1 MSNVVYNAVGI
12 WMKNGKIR
20 ITRINRPVSRRD
32 VMMIGDHEEAFLV
45 GPYPDKNVMI
55 TSFDRYHSLLMEVQN
70 NCPNARNWQITAI
83 VFMVMF
89 VLMGC
94 IQIHQSSYAK
104 NLMISFV
111 KKQSQ

>member
-20 ITRINRPVSRRD
+20 ITRIMRPVSRRD

-55 TSFDRYHSLLMEVQN
+55 TSFDRYHNLMQN
-70 NCPNARNWQITAI
+70 HCPDARNWQITAI
-83 VFMVMF
+83 VFIIMF
-89 VLMGC
+89 VIMGC
-94 IQIHQSSYAK
+94 IQIHQSSYVK
-104 NLMISFV
+104 TLMISFI
-111 KKQSQ
+111 KNPM